1 LQALA
6 DCTGLPVDVS
16 LVPECGALG
25 AAYIARMA
33 AGLESSLDGANDWAR
48 VGHRVE
54 PDADWVGH
62 ASRRYDMFQRLV
74 AVQGIRPEI
83 A

>member
-1 LQALA
+1 
-6 DCTGLPVDVS
+6 
-16 LVPECGALG
+16 
-25 AAYIARMA
+25 MA